1 MTVFEINKQDIV
13 HNYNEI
19 SHIRDAL
26 IIPTL
31 KANAYGLGA
40 GVVSELLRDTC
51 GVTLFAVSRLEE
63 VKDICSGVKILLLSC
78 YHDIE
83 SIKTIVDGDII
94 CAVDSI
100 GQARRIA
107 AYAAECGKIARVHLK
122 IDTGFGRFGFNYN
135 DISQIKSVFEL
146 ENIKVTGIFSHFSS
160 AFADSMQNTD
170 LQLERFLSVCET
182 LTSAG
187 LDIGIRHIANSS
199 AALKDRKYCLDAM
212 RIGSALTGRVPFK
225 TDIPLIRVGKFYST
239 IADIRT
245 LKRGANL
252 GYGNI
257 VKLKKNTRVGV
268 LCCGSA
274 DGVLVKKDYD
284 TFRFID
290 IVRYGYHIFK
300 MIFGNNL
307 PTVKVNGQTTRLT
320 GRPTLTHT
328 FIDITD
334 IDCRCG
340 DRVELNISP
349 LYVADK
355 VKREYID

>member
-40 GVVSELLRDTC
+40 NEVSRLLRDTC

-63 VKDICSGVKILLLSC
+63 AKEICDGAKILLLSC
-78 YHDIE
+78 YHDMP
-83 SIKTIVDGDII
+83 SIKEIVDGNII

-100 GQARRIA
+100 GQAKRIGQ
-107 AYAAECGKIARVHLK
+107 YARECDKIARIHIK
-122 IDTGFGRFGFNYN
+122 IDTGFGRFGFKYN
-135 DISQIKSVFEL
+135 DISQIKSVFEV
-146 ENIKVTGIFSHFSS
+146 ENVQVTGIFSHFSS
-160 AFADSMQNTD
+160 AFADNMKNTD
-170 LQLERFLSVCET
+170 LQLERFLSVCDT

-199 AALKDRKYCLDAM
+199 AALKDRKYCLDAV

-225 TDIPLIRVGKFYST
+225 TDIPLKRVGHFYSE

-245 LKRGANL
+245 LKRGQNL

-257 VKLKKNTRVGV
+257 IKLKRNTRVAV

-274 DGVLVKKDYD
+274 DGVLIKKDYD

-290 IVRYGYHIFK
+290 IMRYGYHIFK
-300 MIFGNNL
+300 MLLANNY
-307 PTVKVNGQTTRLT
+307 PTGKVNGQSARFV
-320 GRPTLTHT
+320 GRGALTHT
-328 FIDITD
+328 FIDVTD
-334 IDCRCG
+334 IDCKCG

>member
-1 MTVFEINKQDIV
+1 MTVFEINKQDII
-13 HNYNEI
+13 HNFNEI

-40 GVVSELLRDTC
+40 GEVSKLLRDTC

-63 VKDICSGVKILLLSC
+63 VKDICKDAKVLLLSC
-78 YHDIE
+78 YHDMP
-83 SIKTIVDGDII
+83 SIKEIVDSDII

-107 AYAAECGKIARVHLK
+107 QYASECQKTARVHIK
-122 IDTGFGRFGFNYN
+122 IDTGFGRFGFKYN
-135 DISQIKSVFEL
+135 DISQIKSVFEV

-160 AFADSMQNTD
+160 AFCDNMQNTD
-170 LQLERFLSVCET
+170 LQFERFLSVCDA

-199 AALKDRKYCLDAM
+199 AALKDRKYCLDAV

-225 TDIPLIRVGKFYST
+225 TDIPLVRVGKFYSE

-245 LKRGANL
+245 LKRGSNL

-257 VKLKKNTRVGV
+257 IKLKRNTRVAV

-274 DGVLVKKDYD
+274 DGVLIKKDYD

-290 IVRYGYHIFK
+290 ILRYGYHIFK
-300 MIFGNNL
+300 MLFGNNS
-307 PTVKVNGQTTRLT
+307 PTATVNGQAARFV
-320 GRPTLTHT
+320 GRPALTHT
-328 FIDITD
+328 FIDVTD

-340 DRVELNISP
+340 DRAELNISP

-355 VKREYID
+355 VKREYIN